1 MYHLRE
7 RADRIRTLREARR
20 VVRDRGPI
28 FIATISRWAA
38 RLDGVLQQR
47 LYEHFPD
54 VLSLLPESERTG
66 NLPPVVPGGFAGY
79 THRPDDLVDE
89 IAESGLQLDDLVG
102 VEGLPL
108 SSDDLAK
115 RFEDPTSWNVVL
127 DAARAIERVPELLG
141 LSPHMLATATSS
153 D

>member
-1 MYHLRE
+1 M
-7 RADRIRTLREARR
+7 
-20 VVRDRGPI
+20 
-28 FIATISRWAA
+28 
-38 RLDGVLQQR
+38 
-47 LYEHFPD
+47 
-54 VLSLLPESERTG
+54 
-66 NLPPVVPGGFAGY
+66 
-79 THRPDDLVDE
+79 DE

-108 SSDDLAK
+108 SSDDMAK

-141 LSPHMLATATSS
+141 LSPHLLATATSA